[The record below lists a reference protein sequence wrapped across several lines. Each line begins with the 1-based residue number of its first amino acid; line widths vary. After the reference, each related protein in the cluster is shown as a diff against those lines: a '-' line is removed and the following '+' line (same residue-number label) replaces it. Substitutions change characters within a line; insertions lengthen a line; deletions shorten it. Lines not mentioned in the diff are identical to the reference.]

1 MPGKEEF
8 MFFRSRETGIFRF
21 RLIVIAV
28 IMVMLFLCAG
38 CGKKEEKAAPE
49 KVVNV
54 KAVVVE
60 KKSLRPYVEA
70 IGSLK
75 PYEEVIVSSEIDGIL
90 KKITVTEG
98 MKVHKNMLLA
108 EVNEID
114 YRLGVRQAEAALR
127 QAEATLANARQEFQ
141 RKESLYKEQLVTR
154 QQYDD
159 IFARKE
165 VADSDVERAKS
176 TLALVKEKL
185 LKTKIYAPM
194 TGAVKEKR
202 VTAGDFVKSGTPM
215 VSLIQTD
222 PLKLN
227 FTVVEKDVGK
237 LKVGQEVAFRVDSFP
252 DRTFKGRLKN
262 IYANMEEKT
271 RSLQLEAIIPN
282 AQDTLKPG
290 LFARVI
296 LYTGEPR
303 DVIVIPITALLY
315 EATDVKVF
323 LVEKERAVERAIKV
337 GQKYDGMMEVIEGL
351 KGGEQLVVAG
361 QNNLAKGVKINV
373 AR

>member
-1 MPGKEEF
+1 